1 MTYRENVQTMCSKH
15 RISNPIRE
23 EDLTIAAVSFLVD
36 GNWIRIDGTE
46 MNRAGRLFFQDF
58 VRKLTNENATVLT
71 KNGQSKRGSTVR
83 AQLAAK
89 WHFAEN
95 WEDAEEKGRAMLI
108 VFKKA
113 THITIHWKQ

>member
-1 MTYRENVQTMCSKH
+1 MTYHENVQAMCIKH
-15 RISNPIRE
+15 RIPNPIRE
-23 EDLTIAAVSFLVD
+23 EDLMVATVSFLVD
-36 GNWIRIDGTE
+36 GSWIRIEGTP

-58 VRKLTNENATVLT
+58 VRKLANENATVLT
-71 KNGQSKRGSTVR
+71 KNSRSKRGSTVR

-95 WEDAEEKGRAMLI
+95 WLDAEEKGRAMLI
-108 VFKKA
+108 AFKKA